1 MTGPSV
7 RITPEKISRI
17 IGIRE
22 VYETPRILANIRPE
36 DAIIPG
42 HIHGIRVEKINQRGE
57 NLFKIL

>member
-1 MTGPSV
+1 
-7 RITPEKISRI
+7 
-17 IGIRE
+17 
-22 VYETPRILANIRPE
+22 VYETPSILANIRPE